1 MTHTI
6 IFNVSLLKNDFQKII
21 WKNEKMNQG

>member
-21 WKNEKMNQG
+21 WKNEKMNQR